1 MNQINSDIFLFW
13 LCFSVPE
20 IALPTLARTWLEQQ
34 TLYNKEAR
42 FPRAASTSVDKKRL
56 LKSFNILVHAPVLVN

>member
-1 MNQINSDIFLFW
+1 MKQINPDIYNNVMFW

-34 TLYNKEAR
+34 TLYNKEA
-42 FPRAASTSVDKKRL
+42 
-56 LKSFNILVHAPVLVN
+56 